1 MKIVINSHIRSEKAI
16 THLLKSMR
24 ANKDFYDFNIIIF
37 IGGHYNESGYNVNTN
52 ENITYIKC
60 NHNSI
65 DFTSLIGLLE
75 IYESKLFDYILD
87 DYYFYMHDTCK
98 IGKNFFNKISS
109 INLENV
115 SSLRIKKIFSM
126 NIGVY
131 SQKIINDFKNFLLTK
146 KNTEENRCME
156 FKSINN
162 QEDYI
167 FDNDENNRT
176 IEDYNNNIRVYK
188 NPVNYYNN
196 GTMRIVEYYPNID
209 LYKIKANWNQGWTLE
224 N

>member
-1 MKIVINSHIRSEKAI
+1 MTWCKIMGALLLIN
-16 THLLKSMR
+16 
-24 ANKDFYDFNIIIF
+24 F
-37 IGGHYNESGYNVNTN
+37 I
-52 ENITYIKC
+52 
-60 NHNSI
+60 
-65 DFTSLIGLLE
+65 LLLE

-98 IGKNFFNKISS
+98 IGNNFFNKISS

>member
-1 MKIVINSHIRSEKAI
+1 
-16 THLLKSMR
+16 
-24 ANKDFYDFNIIIF
+24 
-37 IGGHYNESGYNVNTN
+37 
-52 ENITYIKC
+52 
-60 NHNSI
+60 
-65 DFTSLIGLLE
+65 
-75 IYESKLFDYILD
+75 
-87 DYYFYMHDTCK
+87 
-98 IGKNFFNKISS
+98 
-109 INLENV
+109 
-115 SSLRIKKIFSM
+115 M

-176 IEDYNNNIRVYK
+176 IEDYNNIRVYK
-188 NPVNYYNN
+188 KPVNYYNN